1 MNQVAF
7 DRPPGNTHS
16 DCTDLTAMAERELSA
31 FFRAVKEVFG
41 PEQAELSAGDW
52 LHELNQT
59 DGLPASTW
67 QWRLITTKAS
77 TRLASRVNALSLSPE
92 LQSA

>member
-1 MNQVAF
+1 MNQAAF
-7 DRPPGNTHS
+7 DRPLGNTHS

-31 FFRAVKEVFG
+31 FFHAVKEVFG
-41 PEQAELSAGDW
+41 PEQAELSAEDW

-59 DGLPASTW
+59 DGLPASAGE
-67 QWRLITTKAS
+67 WRLMTTRAS
-77 TRLASRVNALSLSPE
+77 TRLACRINALSLSTE